1 MENNLSK
8 KKYNRNSI
16 TIKTDA
22 VYSMDAFNKFKYNQ
36 KETELIHD
44 TLQVLLNSPNPL
56 RKEYCFDDLDFEFIA
71 QFRAKQQSLI
81 DECSF
86 FLEKCKEEV

>member
-16 TIKTDA
+16 TVTADS

-36 KETELIHD
+36 KETELTHD

-56 RKEYCFDDLDFEFIA
+56 RKEYGFD
-71 QFRAKQQSLI
+71 S
-81 DECSF
+81 S
-86 FLEKCKEEV
+86 